1 MKLLS
6 ALTLSATL
14 LLCAAP
20 AWADVI
26 DPAEADCQG
35 KAKGDACESGT
46 CQDGECCRNDYSEGT
61 PPKTVCSPCLLCKA
75 GQPAGEDMAQA
86 DQGQP
91 DQGAPAEKQPEEK
104 DGCAAVGEQ
113 STGMLSLLAGAFAL
127 VTLRRRRAQV
137 R

>member
-6 ALTLSATL
+6 ALTLSAAL

-26 DPAEADCQG
+26 DPAEAECDN
-35 KAKGDACESGT
+35 KAKGDACASGT

-75 GQPAGEDMAQA
+75 GQPASEDMASA
-86 DQGQP
+86 PDQGQP
-91 DQGAPAEKQPEEK
+91 APDKQPEEK
-104 DGCAAVGEQ
+104 DGCAAAGQQ
-113 STGMLSLLAGAFAL
+113 STGLLSLMAGAFAL
-127 VTLRRRRAQV
+127 VSLRRRRAQA

>member
-20 AWADVI
+20 AWADAI
-26 DPAEADCQG
+26 DPAEAECQG

-86 DQGQP
+86 DQGRPAP
-91 DQGAPAEKQPEEK
+91 DKQPEEK
-104 DGCAAVGEQ
+104 DGCAAVGGQ
-113 STGMLSLLAGAFAL
+113 NTGMWSLLAGALAL
-127 VTLRRRRAQV
+127 VTLRRRRVQV